1 MKRPATM
8 KNRRKH
14 VESRKLWDEDLSR
27 LQLEK
32 SKKRAA
38 VVITVFLFSFCV
50 ISFRLIDL
58 MVFEHDRLAERASQQ
73 YIREKVL
80 KPQRG
85 MIWDRRMRE
94 MAANVEADS
103 LYAIPSEM
111 EDTRY
116 LSRKLAPL
124 IHDTS
129 KGLNMKLLRKKSRA
143 FVWLARQMDAE
154 SALEVRKLRDESDYR
169 SLRFLTESK
178 RYYPMGRTASHILG
192 FTNIDNKGISGIE
205 LMYNRYLEG
214 TATSVSVGTDA
225 RGNRLTSDIKE
236 AVSGNDIL
244 LTIDEGI
251 QYIVERELA
260 AAMEQW
266 KARAAV
272 AIVMNP
278 MTGEI
283 LAMANNPAY
292 DPNDAGKYGLK
303 ARRNRAIT
311 DLYEPGST
319 MKAVLAAAALEEGAA
334 GLDDEFDASKGYIA
348 VGGKAIWDVHKNEIM
363 NFKEVIQRSSNV
375 GAVQIGL
382 KLGAKK
388 YYSYIRKFGFGEKTG
403 IDFPGEVRGILRELD
418 EWSGTSLAA
427 LSIGQEIGVTPLQVL
442 QAYAV
447 IANGGILVKP
457 YLVSDIISPS
467 GEIIKRVSPTMKR
480 RVISRTTA
488 ETVKDILK
496 TVVEEGGTARKASIK
511 GNLVAGK
518 TGTAQ
523 IFDNKTGR
531 YARHRHVSSF
541 VGFSPADNPELAVIV
556 VVYEPKGSMYGGVV
570 AAPVFKNIV
579 EHTFSYLDVP
589 MERDENRIVLV
600 SKSR

>member
-1 MKRPATM
+1 MKG
-8 KNRRKH
+8 KRRQA
-14 VESRKLWDEDLSR
+14 VESRKLWDEDLSQ

-38 VVITVFLFSFCV
+38 VVITIFLFCFGV
-50 ISFRLIDL
+50 ISFRLVDL
-58 MVFEHDRLAERASQQ
+58 MVFDHDRLVERATQQ
-73 YIREKVL
+73 YIHEKVL

-85 MIWDRRMRE
+85 VIWDRRMRE

-124 IHDTS
+124 INDTTKS
-129 KGLNMKLLRKKSRA
+129 LNMTLLKKKKRD
-143 FVWLARQMDAE
+143 FIWLARKMDTK
-154 SALEVRKLRDESDYR
+154 SAFEVRKLRNESGYR
-169 SLRFLTESK
+169 ALRFAMESK
-178 RYYPMGRTASHILG
+178 RYYPMRQTASHLLG
-192 FTNIDNKGISGIE
+192 FTNIDNQGISGIE
-205 LMYNRYLEG
+205 LMYNKYLEG
-214 TATSVSVGTDA
+214 AVTSVSVSTDA

-236 AVSGNDIL
+236 AKSGNNIL

-260 AAMEQW
+260 AAMEKW

-272 AIVMNP
+272 GIVMNP

-292 DPNDAGKYGLK
+292 DPNRAGEYRVE

-319 MKAVLAAAALEEGAA
+319 LKTVLAAAAIEEGVV
-334 GLDDEFDASKGYIA
+334 GLNDKFDASKGFIA

-363 NFKEVIQRSSNV
+363 TFKEVIQRSSNV

-382 KLGAKK
+382 KLGTDN
-388 YYSYIRKFGFGEKTG
+388 YYYYIRKFGFGEKTG
-403 IDFPGEVRGILRELD
+403 IDFPGEVRGILRETD
-418 EWSGTSLAA
+418 QWSGTSLAA

-442 QAYAV
+442 RAYAV
-447 IANGGILVKP
+447 IANGGILVRP
-457 YLVSDIISPS
+457 YIVSDIISPK
-467 GEIIKRVSPTMKR
+467 GEVIKRVSPTMVK
-480 RVISRTTA
+480 RVISRDTA
-488 ETVKDILK
+488 ETVTEILK
-496 TVVEEGGTARKASIK
+496 TVVEQGGTARKANIK

-523 IFDNKTGR
+523 IYDHETGR
-531 YARHRHVSSF
+531 YSRKKHVSSF
-541 VGFSPADNPELAVIV
+541 VGFAPADNPELAVIV
-556 VVYEPKGSMYGGVV
+556 VIYEPKGNSFGGVV

-579 EHTFSYLDVP
+579 EHTFAYMDVP
-589 MERDENRIVLV
+589 MEMDENRIILV